1 MEVFFALSI
10 HYLYRFQIS
19 HINLDSL
26 KFAKLGIIIVN
37 KFGFKP

>member
-10 HYLYRFQIS
+10 HYLYRFQIL

-26 KFAKLGIIIVN
+26 KFSKLGIILVN
-37 KFGFKP
+37 KFGIKP